1 MIRSREMNT
10 KWKELK
16 DTLLNLYRRCYE
28 DDKKYREYLES
39 THNLQ
44 NLEDYKNSFS
54 DYRPSPYFVLQ
65 HIKYLSDDGRGKQ
78 DKYILYYLLH
88 IDSMLDRIP
97 IVHKMLSI
105 TDVDYDKKEETLRKS
120 MSSFCENKNDL
131 ELFKRMM
138 LDYENLISDKVH

>member
-1 MIRSREMNT
+1 MNT
-10 KWKELK
+10 NWKELK

-28 DDKKYREYLES
+28 CDKKYRKHLEN

-44 NLEDYKNSFS
+44 DLEDYRNSFS
-54 DYRPSPYFVLQ
+54 DHRPTPYFVLQ
-65 HIKYLSDDGRGKQ
+65 HIKDLSEDGKGKQ
-78 DKYILYYLLH
+78 DKYILYYLLR

-105 TDVDYDKKEETLRKS
+105 IDVDYEKKEETLRKS
-120 MSSFCENKNDL
+120 LSLFCENKNDL

-138 LDYENLISDKVH
+138 LDYENLISDNVH

>member
-1 MIRSREMNT
+1 MNNT
-10 KWKELK
+10 WKELK
-16 DTLLNLYRRCYE
+16 DTLLNLYRRCY
-28 DDKKYREYLES
+28 DYDKKYREYLES

-44 NLEDYKNSFS
+44 NLEDYRNSFY
-54 DYRPSPYFVLQ
+54 DHRPTPYFVLQ
-65 HIKYLSDDGRGKQ
+65 RIKDLSEDGRGKQ
-78 DKYILYYLLH
+78 DKNILYYLLR
-88 IDSMLDRIP
+88 INSTLDRIP

-105 TDVDYDKKEETLRKS
+105 IDADYDKKEETLRKS

>member
-1 MIRSREMNT
+1 MGRKMNNT
-10 KWKELK
+10 WKELK

-28 DDKKYREYLES
+28 YDRKYREHLES

-44 NLEDYKNSFS
+44 DLEEYRHSFS
-54 DYRPSPYFVLQ
+54 DLRPTPYFVLQ
-65 HIKYLSDDGRGKQ
+65 HIKRLSEDGRGEQ
-78 DKYILYYLLH
+78 DKYILYYLLR
-88 IDSMLDRIP
+88 INSTLDRIP

-105 TDVDYDKKEETLRKS
+105 IDIDYEKKEETLRES

-138 LDYENLISDKVH
+138 IDYDNLISDKVY

>member
-1 MIRSREMNT
+1 MNNT
-10 KWKELK
+10 WKELK

-28 DDKKYREYLES
+28 YDKKYREHLES

-44 NLEDYKNSFS
+44 DLEDYRNSFS
-54 DYRPSPYFVLQ
+54 DHRPTPYFVLQ
-65 HIKYLSDDGRGKQ
+65 HIKDLSEDGRGKQ
-78 DKYILYYLLH
+78 DKYILYYLLR

-105 TDVDYDKKEETLRKS
+105 IDADYDKKEETLRKS
-120 MSSFCENKNDL
+120 MSSFCENRDDF

-138 LDYENLISDKVH
+138 LDYENLMSDNVH

>member
-1 MIRSREMNT
+1 MNT
-10 KWKELK
+10 NWKELK

-44 NLEDYKNSFS
+44 NLEDYRNSFS
-54 DYRPSPYFVLQ
+54 DHRPAPYIVLQ
-65 HIKYLSDDGRGKQ
+65 HIKRLSEDGRGEQ
-78 DKYILYYLLH
+78 DKYILYYLLR
-88 IDSMLDRIP
+88 INSTLDRIP

-105 TDVDYDKKEETLRKS
+105 IDIDYEKKEETLRES
-120 MSSFCENKNDL
+120 MSSFCENKNDF

>member
-1 MIRSREMNT
+1 MNT
-10 KWKELK
+10 NWKELK

-28 DDKKYREYLES
+28 HDKKYREYLES

-44 NLEDYKNSFS
+44 DLEEYRHSFS
-54 DYRPSPYFVLQ
+54 DYRPAPYIVLQ
-65 HIKYLSDDGRGKQ
+65 RIGRLSEDGRGEQ

-97 IVHKMLSI
+97 IVHEMLSI
-105 TDVDYDKKEETLRKS
+105 IDIDYDKKEETLRRS

>member
-1 MIRSREMNT
+1 MNNT
-10 KWKELK
+10 WKELK

-44 NLEDYKNSFS
+44 NLEDYRNSFS
-54 DYRPSPYFVLQ
+54 DLRPAPYIVLQ
-65 HIKYLSDDGRGKQ
+65 RIKDLSDDGRGEQ
-78 DKYILYYLLH
+78 DKYILYYLLR
-88 IDSMLDRIP
+88 INSTLDRIP
-97 IVHKMLSI
+97 IVHEMLSI
-105 TDVDYDKKEETLRKS
+105 IDVDYEKKEETLRKS

>member
-1 MIRSREMNT
+1 MNT

-16 DTLLNLYRRCYE
+16 DILLNLYRRCYE
-28 DDKKYREYLES
+28 HDKKYREYLES

-44 NLEDYKNSFS
+44 NLEEYRHSFS
-54 DYRPSPYFVLQ
+54 DYRPAPYIVLQ
-65 HIKYLSDDGRGKQ
+65 YIKYLSDDGRGEQ

-88 IDSMLDRIP
+88 INSMLDRIP
-97 IVHKMLSI
+97 IVHEMLSI
-105 TDVDYDKKEETLRKS
+105 IDVYYDKKEETLRKS

-138 LDYENLISDKVH
+138 LDYDNLISDKVY

>member
-1 MIRSREMNT
+1 MNT

-54 DYRPSPYFVLQ
+54 DYRPAPYFVLQ

-88 IDSMLDRIP
+88 IDSLLDRIP

-105 TDVDYDKKEETLRKS
+105 TDVYYDKKEETLRKS

>member
-1 MIRSREMNT
+1 MNAS
-10 KWKELK
+10 WKELK

-44 NLEDYKNSFS
+44 DLEDYRNSFS
-54 DYRPSPYFVLQ
+54 DHRPAPYIVLQ
-65 HIKYLSDDGRGKQ
+65 YIKDLSDDGRGEQ

-88 IDSMLDRIP
+88 INSMLDRIP

-105 TDVDYDKKEETLRKS
+105 IDVDYDKKEETLRKS

-138 LDYENLISDKVH
+138 IDYDNLISDPNK

>member
-1 MIRSREMNT
+1 MNT
-10 KWKELK
+10 GWKELK
-16 DTLLNLYRRCYE
+16 YTLLNLYRRCYE
-28 DDKKYREYLES
+28 HDKKYREYLES

-44 NLEDYKNSFS
+44 NLENYRNSFS
-54 DYRPSPYFVLQ
+54 DYRPAPYIVLQ
-65 HIKYLSDDGRGKQ
+65 HIKDLSEDGRGKQ

-105 TDVDYDKKEETLRKS
+105 IDADYDKKEETLKKS
-120 MSSFCENKNDL
+120 MISFCENKNDL

-138 LDYENLISDKVH
+138 LDYENLISDNVH

>member
-1 MIRSREMNT
+1 MCREMNNT
-10 KWKELK
+10 WKELK

-28 DDKKYREYLES
+28 YDRKYREHLES

-44 NLEDYKNSFS
+44 DLEEYRHSFS
-54 DYRPSPYFVLQ
+54 NYRPAPYIVLQ
-65 HIKYLSDDGRGKQ
+65 HIKDLSEDGRGKQ
-78 DKYILYYLLH
+78 DKYILYYLLR
-88 IDSMLDRIP
+88 INSMLDRIP

-105 TDVDYDKKEETLRKS
+105 IDVDYDKKEETLRKS

>member
-1 MIRSREMNT
+1 MNT
-10 KWKELK
+10 NWKELR
-16 DTLLNLYRRCYE
+16 DTLLDLYRRYY
-28 DDKKYREYLES
+28 DNDKKYREHLES

-54 DYRPSPYFVLQ
+54 DHKPTPYFVLQ
-65 HIKYLSDDGRGKQ
+65 HIKDLSEDGRGKHQ
-78 DKYILYYLLH
+78 DKYILYYLLC

-105 TDVDYDKKEETLRKS
+105 IDADYDKKEETLRKS
-120 MSSFCENKNDL
+120 LSLFCENKNNL

-138 LDYENLISDKVH
+138 LDYENLISDKIHG

>member
-1 MIRSREMNT
+1 MNT

-54 DYRPSPYFVLQ
+54 DYRPAPYFVLQ